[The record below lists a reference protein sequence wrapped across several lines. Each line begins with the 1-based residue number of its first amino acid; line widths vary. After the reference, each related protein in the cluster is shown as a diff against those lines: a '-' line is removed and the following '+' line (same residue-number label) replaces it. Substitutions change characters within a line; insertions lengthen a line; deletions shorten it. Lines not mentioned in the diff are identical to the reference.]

1 MNIVLNIDET
11 KLKKAAQRLIDNG
24 LEPDEA
30 ETVLQAIGYI
40 LLGYILLDKELY
52 PADKEGEACVNE
64 AKLKKA
70 TQCLIDNGIE
80 PDEAKTVLQ
89 AIGYILLGKEFYP
102 ADKEGEACVNV
113 AISINEAKLKKAE
126 QCLIDNGIASDEAET
141 VLQALGYILL
151 DKELYSAT
159 RED

>member
-11 KLKKAAQRLIDNG
+11 
-24 LEPDEA
+24 
-30 ETVLQAIGYI
+30 
-40 LLGYILLDKELY
+40 
-52 PADKEGEACVNE
+52 
-64 AKLKKA
+64 KLKKA

-102 ADKEGEACVNV
+102 ADDKEGEACVNV

-159 RED
+159 QED

>member
-40 LLGYILLDKELY
+40 LLGYILMDKEL
-52 PADKEGEACVNE
+52 
-64 AKLKKA
+64 
-70 TQCLIDNGIE
+70 
-80 PDEAKTVLQ
+80 
-89 AIGYILLGKEFYP
+89 YP